1 MANKFHDLL
10 KGLEYAY
17 GVVSEKDIVDGL
29 GNESESERAPFYEPF
44 IVNV

>member
-1 MANKFHDLL
+1 MTNKFHDLL
-10 KGLEYAY
+10 KGLEYGY

-29 GNESESERAPFYEPF
+29 GNESQSERAPFYEPF